1 MIGKIGGFTATVF
14 LGSWGKMVCAFMNKE
29 MERGRDRFWKFWEL
43 SPNTGLSHNAL
54 IDVNREYI
62 AVPCLKQTFPMKTC
76 VPNNN
81 KLYLHFAGK
90 FIA

>member
-54 IDVNREYI
+54 IDVNREYS
-62 AVPCLKQTFPMKTC
+62 CTLLKANISYENLCPK
-76 VPNNN
+76 
-81 KLYLHFAGK
+81 
-90 FIA
+90 